1 MPRRIRERV
10 MNVVAYRRVGR
21 FRRQLPYFLM
31 LIPGILAMLIFHYAP
46 LLGVVIAFEDF
57 NPRDVFFSEW
67 VGLDNFRF
75 VFRLPGFSRT
85 IWNTLYMAVLKIIG
99 NIIVP
104 VVVALLLNEVRNKR
118 FKKTLQTITYLPH
131 FMSWIILSG
140 VLLDLCSKEGIIN
153 RLIMSL
159 GGDSIYFL
167 GDKTWF
173 PITMV
178 VSDIWKEFG
187 YGTIVYLAALT
198 GIDPAL
204 YEAAAVDGAQRWK
217 QTRYIT
223 LPGIASTIVL
233 MATLKLGNILD
244 AGFEQVF
251 NLYSPIVY
259 ETGDIIDTFVYRLG
273 IQQKQY
279 SASAAVGLFKSVIA
293 LVLVV
298 TANKMANKFANYQ
311 IF

>member
-1 MPRRIRERV
+1 M
-10 MNVVAYRRVGR
+10 
-21 FRRQLPYFLM
+21 
-31 LIPGILAMLIFHYAP
+31 P

-67 VGLDNFRF
+67 IGFGNFRY
-75 VFRLPGFSRT
+75 VFELPGFTRT
-85 IWNTLYMAVLKIIG
+85 IWNTLYMAVLKIVG

-104 VVVALLLNEVRNKR
+104 VTVALELNELKSKR
-118 FKKTLQTITYLPH
+118 FMKTIQTITYLPH
-131 FMSWIILSG
+131 FLSWIILSG
-140 VLLDLCSKEGIIN
+140 VLIDICSGEGIIN
-153 RLIMSL
+153 TVITAL
-159 GGDSIYFL
+159 GGKSLYFM
-167 GDKTWF
+167 GDKNWF

-178 VSDIWKEFG
+178 ISDIWKEFG

-204 YEAAAVDGAQRWK
+204 YEAASVDGAKRWK
-217 QTRYIT
+217 QMLYVT

-273 IQQKQY
+273 IEQTQY
-279 SASAAVGLFKSVIA
+279 SAGTAVGLFKSAIA
-293 LVLVV
+293 LVLVI
-298 TANKMANKFANYQ
+298 TANKMAYKFANYK